1 MYPVLKQATR
11 GLALLEERKHARW
24 AEGSVN
30 ALEKR
35 DSVCAL

>member
-1 MYPVLKQATR
+1 MYPAPKEATR
-11 GLALLEERKHARW
+11 GPALLEERKHARW

-35 DSVCAL
+35 GSVCAL